1 VLPDNLKDWISK
13 QEWCNNDYL
22 KKTAATMAKPGSSAH
37 FICHE
42 SYLVNHDCAPGSMVT
57 T

>member
-1 VLPDNLKDWISK
+1 MLFGHGKRGWDNVLPDNLQDWISK
-13 QEWCNNDYL
+13 QQWCNNDYL

-42 SYLVNHDCAPGSMVT
+42 SYT
-57 T
+57 